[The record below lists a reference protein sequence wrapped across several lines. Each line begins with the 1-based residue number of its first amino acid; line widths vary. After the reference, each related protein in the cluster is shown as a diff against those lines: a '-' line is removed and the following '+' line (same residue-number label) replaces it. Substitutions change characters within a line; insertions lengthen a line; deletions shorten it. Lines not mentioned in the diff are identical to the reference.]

1 MSNIEYSEPNLD
13 LAVFLRDVSVAYRL
27 PSERIGTI
35 KEYAIRRLQRRIK
48 YTSFLA
54 LDTINLSIRQ
64 GEIFGI
70 IGRNGAG
77 KSTLLKVVSR
87 VLFPTKGRVWIN
99 GNISPMLELGA
110 GFHPELTGIENIYLN
125 GTLLGHSRSE
135 ISEKMPEIIK
145 FSEIENFINS
155 PIRTYS
161 SGMVARLGFSI
172 ATAWIPDI
180 LILDEVLSVGDAAFA
195 QKCELKMR
203 QIRESGCTIILV
215 SHSSELVQSL
225 CERVM
230 LLDHGRITRIGSAQE
245 VTEEYQKLLAGLG
258 EIS

>member
-87 VLFPTKGRVWIN
+87 VLFPTK
-99 GNISPMLELGA
+99 
-110 GFHPELTGIENIYLN
+110 
-125 GTLLGHSRSE
+125 
-135 ISEKMPEIIK
+135 
-145 FSEIENFINS
+145 
-155 PIRTYS
+155 
-161 SGMVARLGFSI
+161 
-172 ATAWIPDI
+172 
-180 LILDEVLSVGDAAFA
+180 
-195 QKCELKMR
+195 
-203 QIRESGCTIILV
+203 
-215 SHSSELVQSL
+215 
-225 CERVM
+225 
-230 LLDHGRITRIGSAQE
+230 
-245 VTEEYQKLLAGLG
+245 
-258 EIS
+258 